1 MLEPQRFGQD
11 REMSLPSAPVTLSVE
26 QLQELERKLSAMR
39 HDVNGS
45 LSLIVAA
52 VEMIRYKPQTAER
65 MMATLAEQPTK
76 ISALLSK
83 FSVEFEQALGI
94 TKP

>member
-1 MLEPQRFGQD
+1 MG
-11 REMSLPSAPVTLSVE
+11 LPKEPVTLSLE
-26 QLQELERKLSAMR
+26 QLTELERKLSAMR

-65 MMATLAEQPTK
+65 MMATLAEQPSK
-76 ISALLSK
+76 ISALLGK
-83 FSVEFEQALGI
+83 FSSEFDQALGI
-94 TKP
+94 TKG

>member
-1 MLEPQRFGQD
+1 MG
-11 REMSLPSAPVTLSVE
+11 LPKEPVTLSVE
-26 QLQELERKLSAMR
+26 QLTELERKLSAMR

-65 MMATLAEQPTK
+65 MMATLAEQPSK
-76 ISALLSK
+76 ISALLGK
-83 FSVEFEQALGI
+83 FSSEFDQALGI
-94 TKP
+94 TKG

>member
-1 MLEPQRFGQD
+1 MA
-11 REMSLPSAPVTLSVE
+11 LPTGPVTLSVE
-26 QLQELERKLSAMR
+26 ELHALERKLSAMR
-39 HDVNGS
+39 HDINGS

-65 MMATLAEQPTK
+65 MMATLAEQPNK
-76 ISALLSK
+76 ISAMLTK
-83 FSVEFEQALGI
+83 FSAEFDQAFGI